1 MSEALPVEMS
11 KYFVRSDCRLCNG
24 SLERVLELNSTPPA
38 NEFVRK
44 EFIESKVKQDEF
56 PLFLSRCMKCGHTQ
70 LPVVVP
76 PERLFTNYIYV
87 SGTSKV
93 FVDHFEAYAKD
104 VWSVLRI
111 GHGDLIVD
119 IGSNDGTLLKAFK
132 RIGCK
137 VLGVDPARAIAKKA
151 SDEGIQTLPEF
162 FTKSLAEKIASD
174 HGKAK
179 VIVANNVFAH
189 ADDLRDI
196 AIGVSKLLSYGGIFV
211 FEVSY
216 LPSVLKDNLFDTIY
230 HEHLSYHHLAPLVP
244 FFDSVGLEI
253 FDAKL
258 IPTHGGSIRVYV
270 GFAGRS
276 ASPRMLSILENEK
289 MIGLSDLKDLKSL
302 FTEFQNR
309 IDSLGF
315 SLRLLLNEFH
325 SSGRKIAGFGAPA
338 KVTTLMHQFNIG
350 SGLIDFIVDDSPLKQ
365 GLYTPGK
372 FIPVLPTSAL
382 YDRNVDYILILAW
395 NFAESIM
402 KTHSKFVV
410 DSKRFIVP
418 IPEVRVYP

>member
-1 MSEALPVEMS
+1 MSEALPVEAP

-38 NEFVRK
+38 NEFVTK

-56 PLFLSRCMKCGHTQ
+56 PLFLSRCTKCGHTQ

-76 PERLFTNYIYV
+76 PERLFTNYVYV

-104 VWSVLRI
+104 VWSVLKI

-137 VLGVDPARAIAKKA
+137 VLGIDPARAIAKKA

-162 FTKSLAEKIASD
+162 FTKKLAEKIASD

-216 LPSVLKDNLFDTIY
+216 LPSVLEDNLFDTIY

-253 FDAKL
+253 FDARL
-258 IPTHGGSIRVYV
+258 VPTHGGSIRVYV
-270 GFAGRS
+270 GFAGRG
-276 ASPRMLSILENEK
+276 ASPRMLSILEHEK
-289 MIGLSDLKDLKSL
+289 AIGLSNLKDLRSP
-302 FTEFQNR
+302 FDEFKDR
-309 IDSLGF
+309 IESLGF
-315 SLRLLLNEFH
+315 SLRMLLNELR
-325 SSGRKIAGFGAPA
+325 SSGRKIVGFGAPA
-338 KVTTLMHQFNIG
+338 KVTTFMYQFDIG

-365 GLYTPGK
+365 GLYTPGR
-372 FIPVLPTSAL
+372 FIPVLPTNAI
-382 YDRNVDYILILAW
+382 YEQNVDYVLILAW

-402 KTHSKFVV
+402 RTHNRFSVNSK
-410 DSKRFIVP
+410 KFIVP